1 MKVQDVPQLGKLGT
15 TVTWKGRNG
24 MLRRWKAI
32 PKNPRT
38 SDQLVI
44 RANLASQAAAYHQ
57 LTDVQQEAWVAAAA
71 QVQSKSSLGQSGPLT
86 GCQLFTK
93 VNCALLAV
101 GADPVTAPPAQPV
114 PSVLPIDELQIT
126 NVSGVI
132 TLKLHTTD
140 APPDHT
146 MLRACAPVNSG
157 VRRAANYRLL
167 GILDSPTGDYVDIT
181 SAYTTRFGVP
191 VVGKRVFVSVNANM
205 GGYEGIPQVFSA
217 RVPASA

>member
-57 LTDVQQEAWVAAAA
+57 LTDVQQEAWIAAGAN
-71 QVQSKSSLGQSGPLT
+71 VQTKASLGQSGPLT

-93 VNCALLAV
+93 VNCALLAI
-101 GADPVTAPPAQPV
+101 GAPTVTAPPAQPV
-114 PSVLPIDELQIT
+114 PAVLPIDALEIT
-126 NVSGVI
+126 NAAGAI
-132 TLKLHTTD
+132 TIKLRTTNS
-140 APPDHT
+140 PPDGT
-146 MLRACAPVNSG
+146 MLRASAPVNSG
-157 VRRAANYRLL
+157 VRRGANYRLL
-167 GILDSPTGDYVDIT
+167 GTLDSPTNGYVDIT
-181 SAYTTRFGVP
+181 SAYTTRFGAP
-191 VVGKRVFVSVNANM
+191 VVGKRVFVSVNANV

>member
-1 MKVQDVPQLGKLGT
+1 
-15 TVTWKGRNG
+15 

-57 LTDVQQEAWVAAAA
+57 LTDVQQAAWIAAAA
-71 QVQSKSSLGQSGPLT
+71 NVQTKASLGQSGPLT

-93 VNCALLAV
+93 VNCALLAI
-101 GADPVTAPPAQPV
+101 GAPTVTAPPAQPV
-114 PSVLPIDELQIT
+114 PAVLPIDALEIT
-126 NVSGVI
+126 NAAGAI
-132 TLKLHTTD
+132 TIKLRTTD
-140 APPDHT
+140 GPPDGT
-146 MLRACAPVNSG
+146 MLRASAPVNSG
-157 VRRAANYRLL
+157 VRRGTNYRLL
-167 GILDSPTGDYVDIT
+167 GTLDSPTNGYVDIT

-191 VVGKRVFVSVNANM
+191 AVGKRVFVSVNANVS
-205 GGYEGIPQVFSA
+205 GYEGIPQVFSA

>member
-44 RANLASQAAAYHQ
+44 RANLASQATGYHQ
-57 LTDVQQEAWVAAAA
+57 LTDEQQEAWIAAAA
-71 QVQSKSSLGQSGPLT
+71 KVQTKASLGQSGPLT

-93 VNCALLAV
+93 INCALLAIGEAAV
-101 GADPVTAPPAQPV
+101 SVPPAKPALT
-114 PSVLPIDELQIT
+114 VLPIDELEIT
-126 NVSGVI
+126 NTAGVI
-132 TLKLHTTD
+132 ALKLHTTD
-140 APPDHT
+140 SPPEGT

-157 VRRAANYRLL
+157 VRRGSNYRLVGTL
-167 GILDSPTGDYVDIT
+167 NSPSNGYVDIT

-191 VVGKRVFVSVNANM
+191 AVGQRVFVSVNANVD
-205 GGYEGIPQVFSA
+205 GYQGVPQVFSA